1 MQAFTVR
8 IRPSRLWPA
17 AVVLAHAASF
27 ALCAACFDGVL
38 RIAGL
43 AALALSLAHGLR
55 TASPNRQAVREIRID
70 TRGRASLLLRGEVQE
85 AELLDDSLI
94 HPYVCFLKWR
104 AGGKTFRQCLPA
116 DAADS
121 EAYRR
126 LSVWAR
132 YGQPKQETR

>member
-1 MQAFTVR
+1 M
-8 IRPSRLWPA
+8 
-17 AVVLAHAASF
+17 AHAASF
-27 ALCAACFDGVL
+27 ALCVACFDGAI

-43 AALALSLAHGLR
+43 VALALSLSHGLR
-55 TASPNRQAVREIRID
+55 TALPNRQVVREIRID

-104 AGGKTFRQCLPA
+104 TGGKTFRQCLPA